1 MMEKSFSKKVIIV
14 CQHGY
19 SGGIMALSLLCKLLN
34 ERGVDARLFY
44 IGRKPRKGEVMW
56 KYWLE
61 WMVNK
66 LRPYYYPLIIRFS
79 YDEKRIKACQT
90 YLLKPFKGL
99 PVQRFPFF
107 SRKNSIVIYPDSVY
121 GNFLCAQHVVRYF
134 LYYNPFPNDE
144 NAYGKD
150 DLFVAYREVF
160 VDRKVN
166 PEGNLL
172 TLWNFNS
179 SLYQCYNKGER
190 KGNCYIVRKGR
201 LRADLPHEFDGPV
214 IDNLSEEDKVKVL
227 NECKYCYSY
236 DLQTFYSTIAAVCGC
251 ISVIVFEPEKTAKD
265 YYSEEEVAQH
275 VGIAYGDTP
284 DEIAHAVNTADEL
297 RKRLDYTESNNEE
310 IEQFVGLLTKK
321 FG

>member
-1 MMEKSFSKKVIIV
+1 MRNSFSKKVIIV

-19 SGGIMALSLLCKLLN
+19 SGGITVLSLLCKLLN
-34 ERGVDARLFY
+34 ERGIDARLFY

-56 KYWLE
+56 KYWFG

-66 LRPYYYPLIIRFS
+66 LRSYYYPLIVRFS
-79 YDEKRIKACQT
+79 KNEKRRSACQK
-90 YLLKPFKGL
+90 YLLVSFKGL

-121 GNFLCAQHVVRYF
+121 GNFLCAKNVVRYF
-134 LYYNPFPNDE
+134 LYYNPFPDDT
-144 NAYGKD
+144 NAYGKE
-150 DLFVAYREVF
+150 DLFIAYREIY
-160 VDRKVN
+160 VDRKIN

-172 TLWNFNS
+172 TLWNFDS
-179 SLYQCYNKGER
+179 TLYQCYNKGER
-190 KGNCYIVRKGR
+190 KGNCYIIRKGR
-201 LRADLPHEFDGPV
+201 FRADLPLEFDGPI
-214 IDNLSEEDKVKVL
+214 IDNLSEVEKVKVL
-227 NECKYCYSY
+227 NECQYCYSY

-297 RKRLDYTESNNEE
+297 RKRLDYTESNHEQ

>member
-1 MMEKSFSKKVIIV
+1 MGSSFSKKIIIV

-34 ERGVDARLFY
+34 EKGIDAKLFY
-44 IGRKPRKGEVMW
+44 IGRKPRKEEMMW
-56 KYWLE
+56 RYWLE
-61 WMVNK
+61 WIINK
-66 LRPYYYPLIIRFS
+66 VRPYFYPFVIRFS
-79 YDEKRIKACQT
+79 KKEKQIIACQK
-90 YLLKPFKGL
+90 YLMKPFKGL

-121 GNFLCAQHVVRYF
+121 GNFLHAQQVVRYF

-144 NAYGKD
+144 KAYGKD

-160 VDRKVN
+160 IDRKVN

-179 SLYQCYNKGER
+179 ELYQCYNKGER

-201 LRADLPHEFDGPV
+201 LRADLPSEFDGPI
-214 IDNLSEEDKVKVL
+214 IDDLSEEDKVKVL
-227 NECKYCYSY
+227 NECQYCYSY

-251 ISVIVFEPEKTAKD
+251 ISIIVFEPGRTAKD
-265 YYSEEEVAQH
+265 YYSTEEISQH
-275 VGIAYGDTP
+275 FGVAYGNSP
-284 DEIAHAVNTADEL
+284 N
-297 RKRLDYTESNNEE
+297 E
-310 IEQFVGLLTKK
+310 IEHAINTTKELIESLNYTKFNDEQIEHFIDLLKKK